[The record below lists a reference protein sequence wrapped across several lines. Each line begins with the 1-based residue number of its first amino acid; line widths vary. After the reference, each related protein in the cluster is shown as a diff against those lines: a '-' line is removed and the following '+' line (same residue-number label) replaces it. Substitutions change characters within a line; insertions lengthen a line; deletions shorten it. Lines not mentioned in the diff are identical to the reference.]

1 MEIELVKVQPS
12 DIELNTPLPFS
23 IFTVEQSLLLKKNT
37 IVTSEKQLDV
47 LLEKG
52 VYRNLTEQEIEL
64 REALKQEPDQKK
76 LQTNPFTAIA
86 YCNQKLFPLLQD
98 IAAQKAEDA
107 QLRIAKIAKLLRI
120 ITVFDPNA
128 ALGAIHLLGCAN
140 NYAVIHS
147 IYTAVLS
154 GLLGRRRQLS
164 DEYNELIISAALTM
178 NLGMLKLQD
187 QLYQQETPLTSEQRQ
202 QVIEHPKRSVLLL
215 KYAGIESKDWLTMVL
230 QHHEK
235 NDGSGYPNKLKNE
248 SICEGAKIIAL
259 ADIYTS
265 LITGRK
271 YRAPVLAHEAIK
283 TLFAKRGSEIDE
295 QLANQFIRETG
306 VYPPGTFVSLQ
317 NGEIALITKRA
328 VVKNSKT
335 SGPYA
340 LGLISPRGA
349 SYRELQ
355 KRDCGIALYKI
366 GKACSMPN
374 GFNIDQANIF
384 WGY

>member
-23 IFTVEQSLLLKKNT
+23 IFTFEQSLLLKKNT
-37 IVTSEKQLDV
+37 IVSTEKQLNV

-86 YCNQKLFPLLQD
+86 YCNQKLYPLLQD
-98 IAAQKAEDA
+98 IAAQEAEGA
-107 QLRIAKIAKLLRI
+107 QPRITKIAELLRI

-164 DEYNELIISAALTM
+164 DKDNELIISAALTM

-187 QLYQQETPLTSEQRQ
+187 RLYQQESPLTSEQRQ
-202 QVIEHPKRSVLLL
+202 RIIEHPKLSVLLL
-215 KYAGIESKDWLTMVL
+215 KKAGIESRDWLTMVSH
-230 QHHEK
+230 HHEK
-235 NDGSGYPNKLKNE
+235 NDGSGYPNKL
-248 SICEGAKIIAL
+248 SGDAICEGAKIIAL

-283 TLFAKRGSEIDE
+283 SLFAKRGSEIDE

-306 VYPPGTFVSLQ
+306 IYPPGTFVNLQ
-317 NGEIALITKRA
+317 NGEIALITKRGT
-328 VVKNSKT
+328 VKNSKT

-349 SYRELQ
+349 SYREPQ

-366 GKACSMPN
+366 SKACSAPN
-374 GFNIDQANIF
+374 GFNRDQSNKF